1 MEDTLS
7 QNRPPTRCGWLPVTV
22 LLAFVSAGCGTGEPT
37 GSIADGGNAGAGGT
51 SFEGAGGLGGGASPN
66 LDAGNGL
73 DDNPV
78 DLLFADPERNARD
91 FLGPAAAGAQG
102 YSDAAAACYAS
113 LDACGASEC
122 AAFAACC
129 VNTGLCCAPLQSPS
143 LPSALDFRT
152 CAGQSVAQCAQAA
165 GSDAVAFGQ
174 LAPVVTGRGLIPNG
188 TATAE
193 GGAVI
198 GDFVDLS
205 SQRVQLDVRFSLP
218 VGCSGTCLESA
229 GVAFSSTAPGTFVDA
244 EVGLLLSGSR
254 EVVNVMIGNAVADSF
269 AAGTDSTQWRLI
281 LSPEGSA
288 QVLRDGVSQGTFAFD
303 AAALQEARFVVFG
316 RNLGAASTSA
326 AIASIEVASSFC
338 DNPRSWMSRTSVS
351 VTLDGSDVLGHE
363 LGRAPSIVDQA
374 GMLRVAY
381 EVDGEIFVAARQTP
395 AELSLDDLSPALAAT
410 EPYEALGI
418 ADPELVWDGSFLYLF
433 YTARDG
439 SGTGSIG
446 AAVSTQE
453 PPVFVKRGAPILV
466 PEGEVLSYDAPS
478 ALYRDGLWLLIARAK
493 LSNGTTELRAFYA
506 SDVETG
512 WARVIN
518 GGLEQLT
525 RSDGPASD
533 ITDPSLIIH
542 NSAYQLYYARRT
554 GTRWVV
560 ELAVSDELLLWRAV
574 GLVLAESGTGFE
586 SLGARSPDGLSQPDR
601 VDLVYSGQDGL
612 AFRLGAASRAAPSDT
627 ALSIF

>member
-1 MEDTLS
+1 
-7 QNRPPTRCGWLPVTV
+7 
-22 LLAFVSAGCGTGEPT
+22 
-37 GSIADGGNAGAGGT
+37 
-51 SFEGAGGLGGGASPN
+51 
-66 LDAGNGL
+66 
-73 DDNPV
+73 
-78 DLLFADPERNARD
+78 
-91 FLGPAAAGAQG
+91 
-102 YSDAAAACYAS
+102 
-113 LDACGASEC
+113 
-122 AAFAACC
+122 
-129 VNTGLCCAPLQSPS
+129 
-143 LPSALDFRT
+143 
-152 CAGQSVAQCAQAA
+152 
-165 GSDAVAFGQ
+165 
-174 LAPVVTGRGLIPNG
+174 

>member
-1 MEDTLS
+1 
-7 QNRPPTRCGWLPVTV
+7 
-22 LLAFVSAGCGTGEPT
+22 LAFVSAGCGTGEPT